1 MGLAIKS
8 TDSTEE
14 LIIDGT
20 SNAARVTQYNTN
32 GDAVYASYVG
42 AYMTKIEIIPTT
54 LNAGTTYFSMRNL
67 GSNDI
72 HIHRILL
79 YSSFS
84 GVSAASRS
92 IFEIERFTTATPTGG
107 TAQTAVKKASSDP
120 TSNMTDIRFAAGGLT
135 TTNVVFGD
143 PFTLVNVTNQLS
155 YQTAFQIEYP
165 EEQDNRLVLAA
176 NEGLCIRANTAIVS
190 GAALLGSIDWDEL

>member
-1 MGLAIKS
+1 MAKIRSGAT
-8 TDSTEE
+8 TDE
-14 LIIDGT
+14 LTVDPT
-20 SNAARVTQYNTN
+20 SKAARVTQYGALGTP
-32 GDAVYASYVG
+32 VYGSYVG
-42 AYMTKIEIIPTT
+42 AYMTKIEIVPTT

-67 GSNDI
+67 GTKDI

-84 GVSAASRS
+84 GVNAATRS
-92 IFEIERFTTATPTGG
+92 IFEIERFTTATPTAG
-107 TAQTAVKKASSDP
+107 TAQTAVKKATSFP
-120 TSNMTDIRFAAGGLT
+120 TSNVTDIRFAPGGLT

-165 EEQDNRLVLAA
+165 EEQDNRLILAA
-176 NEGLCIRANTAIVS
+176 NEGLCIRANTAIVA